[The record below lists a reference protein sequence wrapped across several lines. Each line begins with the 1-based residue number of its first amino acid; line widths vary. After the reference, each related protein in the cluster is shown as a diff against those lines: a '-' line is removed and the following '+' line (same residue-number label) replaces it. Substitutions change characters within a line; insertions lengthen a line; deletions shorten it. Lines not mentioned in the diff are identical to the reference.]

1 MRQYAWLELHKGLWY
16 LLTDVRAGPLEASR
30 KWMEKERALTE
41 LAAEGWEISG
51 PYPEDLGVA
60 QKVERGFMGTRWSAV
75 VH

>member
-1 MRQYAWLELHKGLWY
+1 MRSYAWLELQKIWY
-16 LLTDVRAGPLEASR
+16 LLTDVRLVLLSSR

-51 PYPEDLGVA
+51 RTGGSGVA
-60 QKVERGFMGTRWSAV
+60 AEGGAEVHGTRWSAS